1 VTLNA
6 KQSAG
11 RKVLERF
18 SLSRILLPSSSTRL
32 ATGVQHPAGHWVSP
46 TCIVVVA
53 MGAARQRPVGPALD
67 NEFLEPIAIAITLF
81 FHHCIGFGQC
91 LEKNHVHVATV

>member
-1 VTLNA
+1 MPSNRPAGKYLND
-6 KQSAG
+6 
-11 RKVLERF
+11 
-18 SLSRILLPSSSTRL
+18 SLFRESSFLSSSSTRL

-53 MGAARQRPVGPALD
+53 MGAARQHPVGPALD